1 MCIFDTH
8 FTVYLFNIIIVVV
21 DLVVRSLIIS
31 FFFIIIYLLK
41 VCDRSTN
48 PQWNE
53 SFYFLVHDP
62 KHQMLIIKVRCSLIC
77 KFKDLP
83 LILRSSNGR
92 VNLPYKLSLALQ
104 LSSGWDQPMGSL
116 VVPVKLLLAEPQL
129 VLDQWFPL
137 DGALPES
144 QILLRAELK
153 VGNRP
158 HLPTHALTVFLG
170 I

>member
-8 FTVYLFNIIIVVV
+8 FIVYLFSIISIVINV
-21 DLVVRSLIIS
+21 VVRSFIIS
-31 FFFIIIYLLK
+31 FFFIISLLK
-41 VCDRSTN
+41 LCDRSTN
-48 PQWNE
+48 PRWNE

-62 KHQMLIIKVRCSLIC
+62 KHQMLIIKVRCSLIY
-77 KFKDLP
+77 KFKDLPP

-92 VNLPYKLSLALQ
+92 VNVPDKLSLALQ

>member
-1 MCIFDTH
+1 
-8 FTVYLFNIIIVVV
+8 
-21 DLVVRSLIIS
+21 
-31 FFFIIIYLLK
+31 
-41 VCDRSTN
+41 
-48 PQWNE
+48 
-53 SFYFLVHDP
+53 
-62 KHQMLIIKVRCSLIC
+62 MLIIKVRCSLIY

-83 LILRSSNGR
+83 LTLRSSNGR
-92 VNLPYKLSLALQ
+92 VNLPYKLSLGLQ

-116 VVPVKLLLAEPQL
+116 VVPVKLLLAEPRL

-158 HLPTHALTVFLG
+158 HPPTHALTVFFG

>member
-1 MCIFDTH
+1 M
-8 FTVYLFNIIIVVV
+8 
-21 DLVVRSLIIS
+21 
-31 FFFIIIYLLK
+31 IY
-41 VCDRSTN
+41 
-48 PQWNE
+48 E
-53 SFYFLVHDP
+53 
-62 KHQMLIIKVRCSLIC
+62 
-77 KFKDLP
+77 FKDLP
-83 LILRSSNGR
+83 FTLRSGNGR
-92 VNLPYKLSLALQ
+92 VNLPFKLSLALQ

-158 HLPTHALTVFLG
+158 HLPTHTLTVFLS